1 MIDHTHENQQ
11 QLLFVAPHVDLAEVA
26 GLALDFFCFL
36 PLALPL
42 PLLPLLPFLLGV
54 LLPPL
59 SPTCFRCFLLSPI
72 FFSSC

>member
-11 QLLFVAPHVDLAEVA
+11 LLFAVPHVDLAEVDDA

-42 PLLPLLPFLLGV
+42 LLPLLPFLLGV

-72 FFSSC
+72 FFSC